1 MDEDINVIIIAR
13 KRKHCPSDRTPARPP
28 KLETVSLVVVW
39 LLTALLLSGL
49 GDSSPAAQNLCGLV
63 CNGWWLLLSR

>member
-1 MDEDINVIIIAR
+1 MDEDINGIVIAR
-13 KRKHCPSDRTPARPP
+13 QRKNCTSGRTPARPP